1 MILDQDRFDKLK
13 DKKILDYN
21 NKVSALFFELNNTE
35 TPCKMDQRPA
45 ILYHLRQSGVQFSE
59 DEFTQEEKN
68 QVDTFVNCLNVQ
80 MEKVIKKEL
89 KPVDLTLDE
98 IVSMVM
104 FTREEIEQCCMT
116 SEEIISLM
124 NG

>member
-1 MILDQDRFDKLK
+1 MILDQDKFDRLK
-13 DKKILDYN
+13 ESKILNYN

-35 TPCKMDQRPA
+35 TPCSMEQRPA

-59 DEFTQEEKN
+59 DEFTKEEKEAVN
-68 QVDTFVNCLNVQ
+68 AFVNCLNSQ

-98 IVSMVM
+98 IAEMVM

-116 SEEIISLM
+116 SEDIISLM